1 MDLSEYIK
9 QKTTQDLYKAAAS
22 KEYHPTS
29 VKDRIEQIKND
40 RRQTRDTL
48 LSSYR
53 NLRNMSPITPTPT
66 KNIEQ
71 SKVLIKKATNNNM
84 REKLAKWRAE
94 KERIKLEAKKK
105 MKPVFKVSHVP
116 DKIELPLEPYSKLLA
131 PLNHQFV
138 PPKNIIPIEFAKSS
152 GLSKPVEKKV
162 IEKYERS
169 DNKIKTTTSSNARNK
184 PKEKKPTS
192 LDKRNLNENKSTK
205 TTDKNPPSCVKKKL
219 NENKTSK
226 TLSISKP
233 VIKNDNKKI
242 MPQLMKKVNSS
253 QPSGQKITNF
263 VSDKVNKAKLNA
275 SKRLQSLNQK
285 KKTTVKKNVSIK
297 GNDITSSG
305 INDVDSHVSPNK
317 KATVS
322 GIQKQGDEE
331 NREPLNYKGYEPNN
345 CFKSEYESDSEPST
359 PEKGRRNVR
368 FGSQIGSSNDV
379 FVSPTRLRHHSGIL
393 RIQSEDNVLSGPSQ
407 TKPWREDAIL
417 YNDDEVCVKS
427 PAVRR
432 LRESFKSSDS
442 QSTPGISDFYA
453 STDSAS
459 SFQYVTK
466 RKLHRSSTKISDAD
480 ILDFKPSVPEET
492 SDDTTRKSLETR
504 KGSRLTV
511 QNSVTSNLDVLDP
524 KTPISPS
531 PVELDSLKRRS
542 STKKD
547 REQRQSREGIA
558 KRYQSSSS
566 SGINDVD
573 SHVSPNK
580 TATVSGIQK
589 QGDEENREPLNYKG
603 SENEYAGE
611 SPTPAK
617 GRRNVRFGSQ
627 RGSSNDDVFVSPT
640 RLRHHSGIL
649 RIQSE
654 GNVVLSGPSQTKKYK
669 TTPYRSRR
677 QDVILFSD
685 DEVCVKSPAAETKS
699 KLRRSSTKILESEPE
714 ETSVVTTRKSLNKWK
729 SSEISGIVAMRKS
742 INTPTRKGRTSTVQ
756 NSVSVT
762 VLDPK
767 TPISSED
774 FDSPSLKM
782 SLRSRL
788 RTLANPSTQR
798 VRSESESSQ
807 DSKSS
812 KTAPSSAKRRSLRAS
827 INKRPTSSIEGA
839 SHPDSN
845 TLESLTLENR
855 KTLNRM
861 LDKYLQNMSPKNEVN
876 SNSGESQK
884 EVEPVPK
891 TPDAKKAFS
900 PSSDTVTPEQKGKRE
915 SVYLSPFVTISRG
928 KSSARKEFHIR
939 SSTGGTLPGAEA
951 TTSPKAG
958 AQYFKNLLNEEIR
971 KIEEKC
977 DEWNKCK
984 ETGIPEEAVNMID
997 VAVGQSKLLVAKK
1010 FNQFRR
1016 LIERCQSGDEE
1027 RGTVTCQDLHGF
1039 WDMVFL
1045 QVEDVEK
1052 RFNNLK
1058 RLKENNWQEVITVNK
1073 VVKAKKE
1080 RKTKA
1085 QATSKIKEMIAAAR
1099 KRTKKSQ
1106 NPSSNDLPTISIEGV
1121 KDVASQKSTPR
1132 KSLTQP
1138 SGSSRRSLRA
1148 SLLTNQL
1155 QQKRRNSS
1163 PGLAIMNLSQSIK
1176 LNDGLTPGRSILKS
1190 RSSKS
1195 EKRITKTVLFK
1206 EDLHEERRFD
1216 AD

>member
-1 MDLSEYIK
+1 MACRKRFLFYVSKIVRYSLGGCCQAVWTFHFQSVGFKANIQKMDLSEYIK

-317 KATVS
+317 K
-322 GIQKQGDEE
+322 
-331 NREPLNYKGYEPNN
+331 
-345 CFKSEYESDSEPST
+345 
-359 PEKGRRNVR
+359 
-368 FGSQIGSSNDV
+368 
-379 FVSPTRLRHHSGIL
+379 
-393 RIQSEDNVLSGPSQ
+393 
-407 TKPWREDAIL
+407 
-417 YNDDEVCVKS
+417 
-427 PAVRR
+427 
-432 LRESFKSSDS
+432 
-442 QSTPGISDFYA
+442 
-453 STDSAS
+453 
-459 SFQYVTK
+459 
-466 RKLHRSSTKISDAD
+466 
-480 ILDFKPSVPEET
+480 
-492 SDDTTRKSLETR
+492 
-504 KGSRLTV
+504 
-511 QNSVTSNLDVLDP
+511 
-524 KTPISPS
+524 
-531 PVELDSLKRRS
+531 
-542 STKKD
+542 
-547 REQRQSREGIA
+547 
-558 KRYQSSSS
+558 
-566 SGINDVD
+566 
-573 SHVSPNK
+573 
-580 TATVSGIQK
+580 ATVSGIQK

-1106 NPSSNDLPTISIEGV
+1106 NPSNDLPTISIEGV